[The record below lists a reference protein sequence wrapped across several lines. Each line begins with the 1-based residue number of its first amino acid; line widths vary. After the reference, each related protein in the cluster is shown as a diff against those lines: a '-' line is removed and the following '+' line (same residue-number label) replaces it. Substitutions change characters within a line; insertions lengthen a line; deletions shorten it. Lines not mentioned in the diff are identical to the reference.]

1 MNRGRHKKQYPNEIN
16 DLRYKKEFKQTFTPE
31 ETRLLINHIYKNM
44 SYKRAVS
51 LRNWEL
57 DPTSI
62 YNSIGFVWMNTK
74 EGFEFWNN
82 KIHKFM
88 RLIKQK

>member
-31 ETRLLINHIYKNM
+31 EARLLINNIYRNM
-44 SYKRAVS
+44 SYKCAVS
-51 LRNWEL
+51 LRSWESN
-57 DPTSI
+57 PSSSASGT
-62 YNSIGFVWMNTK
+62 GFLWACTK
-74 EGFEFWNN
+74 EKHDFWQN

-88 RLIKQK
+88 RLINQK